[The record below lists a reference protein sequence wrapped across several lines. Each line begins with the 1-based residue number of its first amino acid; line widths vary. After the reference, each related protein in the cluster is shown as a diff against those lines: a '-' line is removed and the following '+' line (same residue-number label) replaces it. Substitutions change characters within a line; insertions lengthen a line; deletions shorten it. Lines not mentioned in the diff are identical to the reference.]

1 MPRIIKATWD
11 NLYHMWKDC
20 KRCDLHENRSR
31 VVFGKGPKKAKI
43 FLIGQAPGKTEDK
56 LGKPFVGLMGKL
68 LREMMEAIG
77 MSPDRMYISNS
88 AACYPLADA
97 MPTVHQVKM
106 CYPRLKMEIEL
117 VKPKFIIYCG
127 MRAATISG
135 LCEEYAR
142 FFEQFKTL
150 FMNHP
155 GSIRRDSGRKE
166 DIRKQLQ
173 FIKDA
178 IIRDG
183 GKVA

>member
-1 MPRIIKATWD
+1 MARVIKATWD

-20 KRCDLHENRSR
+20 KRCDLHENRSQ
-31 VVFGKGPKKAKI
+31 VVFGKGPKKAQI

-56 LGKPFVGLMGKL
+56 LGKPFVGLMGTL

-77 MSPDRMYISNS
+77 ISPDIMYISNS
-88 AACYPLADA
+88 AVCFPPADR
-97 MPTVHQVKM
+97 MPTVHEVKL
-106 CYPRLKMEIEL
+106 CFPRLRMEIEL
-117 VKPKFIIYCG
+117 VKPKWIIYCG

-135 LCEEYAR
+135 LSEEYAK
-142 FFEQFKTL
+142 FFEQFKTF

-155 GSIRRDSGRKE
+155 GSIRRHEWRKE
-166 DIRKQLQ
+166 QIRKQLI
-173 FIKDA
+173 FIKDT

>member
-1 MPRIIKATWD
+1 MTRIIKATWD

-31 VVFGKGPKKAKI
+31 VVLGKGPKKAQI

-56 LGKPFVGLMGKL
+56 LGKPFVGLMGKI

-77 MSPDRMYISNS
+77 MSPDRIYISNS
-88 AACYPLADA
+88 AACYPPADR
-97 MPTVHQVKM
+97 MPNVTEVKA
-106 CYPRLKMEIEL
+106 CFPRLRMEIEL
-117 VKPKFIIYCG
+117 VKPKWIIYCG

-135 LCEEYAR
+135 LLEEYAR

-155 GSIRRDSGRKE
+155 GSIRRDPRRKD
-166 DIRKQLQ
+166 DIRKQLS
-173 FIKDA
+173 FIKET

-183 GKVA
+183 GRVA